1 MQKIG
6 KDGEKVQEEPTLL
19 SRHSS
24 WSSDSEQKIFNDD
37 DKTKKVPESRPEMS
51 LKPEMGVKPEVS
63 QNRLAKLEVSSPSKK
78 ANEVQPL
85 NRLKEE
91 LGKKLQQQLNNTTT
105 SQQQLNNVTTSQ
117 QQLKNVSSET
127 NTPQKLKFKAQTSP
141 GPKIFK
147 DAKTF
152 IAKGSLDGDD
162 REIEQ
167 PMSLPMPNE
176 SSHPDRY
183 TTVFKTD

>member
-6 KDGEKVQEEPTLL
+6 NDGGKVQEEPTLL

-37 DKTKKVPESRPEMS
+37 DKTQKVLESR
-51 LKPEMGVKPEVS
+51 PEMGVKPEMGVTPEVG
-63 QNRLAKLEVSSPSKK
+63 QNRLVKFEVSSPSKK

-91 LGKKLQQQLNNTTT
+91 LGKKLQQQMNSTTT
-105 SQQQLNNVTTSQ
+105 SQHQLNNVTTS

-127 NTPQKLKFKAQTSP
+127 NTPQKLKFKTQTP
-141 GPKIFK
+141 PVPKIFK

-152 IAKGSLDGDD
+152 GAKGSFDGDD
-162 REIEQ
+162 RELEQ

-183 TTVFKTD
+183 SMFSPF